1 MSIIN
6 KLNANL
12 LIDFVQKSC
21 TLGWLLPY
29 AGGSYFFA
37 LPKKVTKN
45 ASSAKSLRVPE
56 QAPQGGTPWYYYISQ
71 SNMFTSYF

>member
-1 MSIIN
+1 MSVIK

-29 AGGSYFFA
+29 AGGNYFFA
-37 LPKKVTKN
+37 LPKKVTK
-45 ASSAKSLRVPE
+45 KR
-56 QAPQGGTPWYYYISQ
+56 
-71 SNMFTSYF
+71 